1 MEYGRR
7 YQAESDGG
15 RAGRVVDEAGCS
27 QLDSLQAEDMI
38 RNADALLVDVR
49 EPREYVAGSIPDS
62 KLIPLS
68 RIGYEIRNLRR
79 HADRPIILGCRS
91 GRRSELV
98 CRLLKENGFAEVYNL
113 AGGIE
118 AWKQAERPLES

>member
-1 MEYGRR
+1 MDHGTRKRTTENREDPRR
-7 YQAESDGG
+7 ALREESC
-15 RAGRVVDEAGCS
+15 R
-27 QLDSLQAEDMI
+27 QLDSYQAHDMI
-38 RNADALLVDVR
+38 RKGEALLVDVR

-62 KLIPLS
+62 KPIPLS
-68 RIGYEIRNLRR
+68 RIGHEIKNLRQ

-98 CRLLKENGFAEVYNL
+98 CRLLKENGFADVYNL

-118 AWKQAERPLES
+118 AWIRDEHPLES